1 MYYFQN
7 YWNFDLECKH
17 GRHKTTFRARKDIG
31 TFEKR
36 APEQLFFPRFW
47 TYLLFTLITHFDMVD
62 VFFFLCLRKHHNVEL
77 ETMDANI
84 NAPMACAPVIRATIW
99 PQIRRIVSPRI
110 VICQSHHIVHQVSKH
125 KGNRGIKW
133 RKQTNKQ
140 TITINNNNLRI
151 IWKKIMAVIA
161 DATFAVAKRKL
172 SYRNC
177 KSCVFKCNDL
187 LSYNSL
193 PRSSHIWF
201 PHIHNFSNLRVT
213 LFRSMRRVFIYHG
226 PKNVF
231 SDIRTSKLVC
241 QLLKS
246 QRS

>member
-1 MYYFQN
+1 MVVVFMY
-7 YWNFDLECKH
+7 
-17 GRHKTTFRARKDIG
+17 
-31 TFEKR
+31 
-36 APEQLFFPRFW
+36 FF
-47 TYLLFTLITHFDMVD
+47 V
-62 VFFFLCLRKHHNVEL
+62 CLRKHHNVEL

-110 VICQSHHIVHQVSKH
+110 VICQSHHIVHQVSNH
-125 KGNRGIKW
+125 KTEILNDVNRQI
-133 RKQTNKQ
+133 NK
-140 TITINNNNLRI
+140 NNNSNLTI

-177 KSCVFKCNDL
+177 KSCVYKCDDL
-187 LSYNSL
+187 LSHNSL
-193 PRSSHIWF
+193 PCSRHIWF
-201 PHIHNFSNLRVT
+201 SHIHNFSNLRVI

-231 SDIRTSKLVC
+231 SDIRTSELVYQNVVGNPKVKTRLC
-241 QLLKS
+241 KAKTILSFERKCWAFSSRLFCDWMSVCMYSLGLFVICKIFQMV
-246 QRS
+246 

>member
-1 MYYFQN
+1 M
-7 YWNFDLECKH
+7 
-17 GRHKTTFRARKDIG
+17 
-31 TFEKR
+31 
-36 APEQLFFPRFW
+36 
-47 TYLLFTLITHFDMVD
+47 
-62 VFFFLCLRKHHNVEL
+62 EL

-99 PQIRRIVSPRI
+99 PQIKRIVWPRI
-110 VICQSHHIVHQVSKH
+110 VICQSHHIVHQVSNYKTEIL
-125 KGNRGIKW
+125 NDVN
-133 RKQTNKQ
+133 KQTNKK
-140 TITINNNNLRI
+140 NNSNLRI

-177 KSCVFKCNDL
+177 KSCAYKCDDL

-193 PRSSHIWF
+193 PCSSHIWF
-201 PHIHNFSNLRVT
+201 SHIHNFSNLRVI

-231 SDIRTSKLVC
+231 SDIRTSELVY
-241 QLLKS
+241 QLLKR